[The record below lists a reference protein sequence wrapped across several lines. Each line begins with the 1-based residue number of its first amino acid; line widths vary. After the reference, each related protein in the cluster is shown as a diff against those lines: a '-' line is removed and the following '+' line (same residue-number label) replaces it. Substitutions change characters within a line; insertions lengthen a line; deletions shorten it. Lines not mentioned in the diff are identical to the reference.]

1 MFISTFYN
9 HLLSKRSCTSCNNN
23 VISYCVSILLL
34 KSATDMA
41 DEMDPC
47 ECLWNHELAMRRLIS
62 LLRQG
67 QSYCTE
73 NECLDEFPS
82 LPSPPQSSA
91 NSFMVMFLMMALALA
106 MYAMRP
112 RRNQIQDSAKPSR
125 NSQDHDGA
133 PPTPPRI

>member
-1 MFISTFYN
+1 MMRGRRDPAHTINACLYAVDS
-9 HLLSKRSCTSCNNN
+9 
-23 VISYCVSILLL
+23 V
-34 KSATDMA
+34 ADMA

-67 QSYCTE
+67 QSYCTDTD
-73 NECLDEFPS
+73 CLETMPN
-82 LPSPPQSSA
+82 LPQPESSA

-112 RRNQIQDSAKPSR
+112 RRNQIQDAAKPSR

>member
-1 MFISTFYN
+1 
-9 HLLSKRSCTSCNNN
+9 
-23 VISYCVSILLL
+23 
-34 KSATDMA
+34 MA

-67 QSYCTE
+67 QSYCTDS
-73 NECLDEFPS
+73 ECLDE
-82 LPSPPQSSA
+82 LPGMPA
-91 NSFMVMFLMMALALA
+91 AAGAGNSFLVMFLMMALAML

-112 RRNQIQDSAKPSR
+112 RRNQIQDAAKPGPNFHDR
-125 NSQDHDGA
+125 DGA

>member
-1 MFISTFYN
+1 
-9 HLLSKRSCTSCNNN
+9 
-23 VISYCVSILLL
+23 
-34 KSATDMA
+34 MA

-62 LLRQG
+62 LVIMNEKLQSVLKTLELRQG
-67 QSYCTE
+67 QSYCTD

-82 LPSPPQSSA
+82 LPSAPQSSA

-125 NSQDHDGA
+125 NSQ
-133 PPTPPRI
+133 

>member
-1 MFISTFYN
+1 
-9 HLLSKRSCTSCNNN
+9 
-23 VISYCVSILLL
+23 
-34 KSATDMA
+34 MA

-67 QSYCTE
+67 QSYCTDS
-73 NECLDEFPS
+73 ECLEQ
-82 LPSPPQSSA
+82 LPGLPAPASA
-91 NSFMVMFLMMALALA
+91 SNSFMMMFLVIALAVA

-112 RRNQIQDSAKPSR
+112 RRAQIQEAAKPAQPDFHDR
-125 NSQDHDGA
+125 DGA